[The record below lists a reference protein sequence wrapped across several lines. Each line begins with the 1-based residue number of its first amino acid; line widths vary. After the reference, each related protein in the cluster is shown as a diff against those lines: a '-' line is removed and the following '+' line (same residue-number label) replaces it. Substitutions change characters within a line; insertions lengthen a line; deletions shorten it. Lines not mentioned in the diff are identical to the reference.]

1 MDQREARALLA
12 TEPSYET
19 RGTSLMC
26 TVCGSSVVNRKEG
39 IAQHS
44 AWHQALAVTF
54 EPPENR

>member
-1 MDQREARALLA
+1 
-12 TEPSYET
+12 
-19 RGTSLMC
+19 MC